1 MKRFLLILKT
11 ELVSISGSVPFHII
25 ALLSPV
31 MFLFIFAGDLK
42 QDISFPVKLAETIP
56 VKQNMKE
63 EQHTAEPNSAQFES
77 NRKTGIKKH
86 PVPYSG
92 FFKFLLSG
100 YKSPMGTPYFL
111 SGGKLSPAEIIEV
124 KPVIKTDNQL
134 SGSLILK
141 IKDVNANTIKN
152 YRNRLTGGIS
162 AYFAENF
169 SGRAIRINE
178 KRVYRRDPSWVSFFA
193 SSILVFAVLFC
204 GFIFGSLAFT
214 REWKENGMVMLKLS
228 PVSSF
233 FLLGGKIA
241 GVFLKILT
249 AVVIYLF
256 LSVYA
261 AGEFIFYSA
270 IPSIIT
276 GCIFAAPIGMLA
288 GLYFKEHLVSFIFSL
303 VGALTLWVF
312 GGGFGTSI
320 SMPDWIRTASGL
332 NPVTGIVNSIRISYF
347 GGSVSLTD
355 YLYPFITGI
364 LAFFFLL
371 FIYDTT
377 IHRPARAV
385 KTKKVN

>member
-11 ELVSISGSVPFHII
+11 ELVSISGSIPFHII

-31 MFLFIFAGDLK
+31 MFLFIFVADLK
-42 QDISFPVKLAETIP
+42 QDISFPVKLTEAIS
-56 VKQNMKE
+56 VKQNMKAG
-63 EQHTAEPNSAQFES
+63 QYTAEPNPAQFKS
-77 NRKTGIKKH
+77 NHKTGIKKY
-86 PVPYSG
+86 PIPYIG

-111 SGGKLSPAEIIEV
+111 SGNKLSPAEIIEV
-124 KPVIKTDNQL
+124 KPVLKTDRRL
-134 SGSLILK
+134 SGSLILR

-162 AYFAENF
+162 AHFAENF
-169 SGRAIRINE
+169 SGKAIKINE
-178 KRVYRRDPSWVSFFA
+178 KRVYKRDPSWVSFFA
-193 SSILVFAVLFC
+193 SSILVFAILFC

-214 REWKENGMVMLKLS
+214 HEWKDSGMVILKLS

-233 FLLGGKIA
+233 FILGGKIT

-270 IPSIIT
+270 VPSIIA
-276 GCIFAAPIGMLA
+276 GCIFAAPIGMLF
-288 GLYFKEHLVSFIFSL
+288 GLYFKDHLVSFIFAL
-303 VGALTLWVF
+303 TGALTLWVL
-312 GGGFGTSI
+312 GGGFGTNI

-332 NPVTGIVNSIRISYF
+332 NPVAGIINSIRISCF
-347 GGSVSLTD
+347 GGSASLTD
-355 YLYPFITGI
+355 YLYPLITGI

-371 FIYDTT
+371 FIYDTI
-377 IHRPARAV
+377 IHRPARPV
-385 KTKKVN
+385 KTGEDK